1 MYKRQVKDSDER
13 PLLRGNKNTAFI
25 TKMMEERRPKYEAAA
40 DVIVNTDHKRV
51 EEIAEEIVV
60 KLTRED

>member
-1 MYKRQVKDSDER
+1 
-13 PLLRGNKNTAFI
+13 
-25 TKMMEERRPKYEAAA
+25 MEERRPKYEAAA

-60 KLTRED
+60 KLTRGE